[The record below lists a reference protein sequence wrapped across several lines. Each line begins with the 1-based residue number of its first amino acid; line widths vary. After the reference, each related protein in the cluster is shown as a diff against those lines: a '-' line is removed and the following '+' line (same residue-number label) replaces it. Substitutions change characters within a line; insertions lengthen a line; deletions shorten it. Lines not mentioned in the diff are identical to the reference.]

1 MTVRQHRVLILV
13 ARGLTTK
20 EMVHDELGITER
32 GVAAHI
38 SRMLAKSG
46 AHNRAGLIA
55 HALSADLGGAVS
67 FDSATELVCDSR
79 SLDAQ
84 QELIAYEDALHRRG
98 HDGSRPAPRLPEPHG
113 SRLDRRSAL
122 GRPHREVFQ
131 GGASQN
137 WRREKGDEAFSTGR
151 PVVISAA
158 PSRWQRGDGTWVDE
172 IFSCVAQ
179 PLRDGLGEVRGVLW
193 ICATGHR

>member
-1 MTVRQHRVLILV
+1 VLTLV

-20 EMVHDELGITER
+20 EMAHELGITER

-55 HALSADLGGAVS
+55 HALSADLGRAIS
-67 FDSATELVCDSR
+67 FDPPSELVRDSR
-79 SLDAQ
+79 SPDIQ
-84 QELIAYEDALHRRG
+84 EELIAYEDAPFIVGVTMGRNQLLVYQNRMGRDLTG
-98 HDGSRPAPRLPEPHG
+98 TPE
-113 SRLDRRSAL
+113 L

-131 GGASQN
+131 GDASQD
-137 WRREKGDEAFSTGR
+137 WWREKGDEAFSTGR
-151 PVVISAA
+151 PVVISSAQ
-158 PSRWQRGDGTWVDE
+158 SRWQRGDGTWVDE

-179 PLRDGLGEVRGVLW
+179 PLRDGVGEVRGVLW

>member
-1 MTVRQHRVLILV
+1 VLTLV

-20 EMVHDELGITER
+20 EMAHELGITER

-55 HALSADLGGAVS
+55 HALSADLGGVVS
-67 FDSATELVCDSR
+67 FDSPFGLVRDSP
-79 SLDAQ
+79 SLDVQ
-84 QELIAYEDALHRRG
+84 QELIAYEDAPFIVGVTMGRDQVLVYQNRMGRDLTG
-98 HDGSRPAPRLPEPHG
+98 AP
-113 SRLDRRSAL
+113 AL
-122 GRPHREVFQ
+122 GRPHRDVFQ
-131 GGASQN
+131 GDASQG
-137 WRREKGDEAFSTGR
+137 WWREKGDEAFSTGR

-158 PSRWQRGDGTWVDE
+158 PSKWRRGDGTWVDD

-179 PLRDGLGEVRGVLW
+179 PLRNGLGEVQGVLW
-193 ICATGHR
+193 ICATGHH

>member
-1 MTVRQHRVLILV
+1 VLTLV

-20 EMVHDELGITER
+20 EMAHELGITER

-67 FDSATELVCDSR
+67 FDSPTELVRDSR
-79 SLDAQ
+79 SPDVQ
-84 QELIAYEDALHRRG
+84 EELIAYEDAPFIVGVTMGRDQLLVYQNRMGRDLTG
-98 HDGSRPAPRLPEPHG
+98 APE
-113 SRLDRRSAL
+113 L
-122 GRPHREVFQ
+122 GRPHREVFKGDPGQ
-131 GGASQN
+131 DW
-137 WRREKGDEAFSTGR
+137 WRKKGDEAFSTGR

-158 PSRWQRGDGTWVDE
+158 PSRWQRGDGTWVDD

-193 ICATGHR
+193 ICATGHP